1 MEDDEEFYNS
11 LIEGAKQDW
20 QYHEICQWLPYKPE
34 TIDEIAQNMAAK
46 GYRQDRPIVVFE
58 GAILDGRHRY
68 EAAVKANV
76 DPVFI
81 EFEGSREEAIDYV
94 TSENVARRHLNNTE
108 KEFFYVQRANALGVR
123 KREDSLK
130 QNTTDAQ
137 NCATIPSQED
147 HADALGVHRNTVV
160 NWEKDRKEIMQ
171 DPDLSSKLDTFDGFK
186 EAKKEIKER
195 RVARKIVVPDYNI
208 SEAMGALT
216 GMAWLYAK
224 EYQGTPEQAASVL
237 FGELVKGCERDDI
250 SMSIARDRIKWFLE
264 FKQALDLAEPDL
276 LDFLDEKPD
285 LKIVN

>member
-11 LIEGAKQDW
+11 LTERAKQDW

-34 TIDEIAQNMAAK
+34 TIDEIAQNMTAK

-68 EAAVKANV
+68 EAAIKANV
-76 DPVFI
+76 DPIFV

-94 TSENVARRHLNNTE
+94 TSENVARRHLSNPE
-108 KEFFYVQRANALGVR
+108 KEFFYVQRAEALGVR
-123 KREDSLK
+123 TKADNQHVKNFTS
-130 QNTTDAQ
+130 TP
-137 NCATIPSQED
+137 PSQED
-147 HADALGVHRNTVV
+147 HAEALGVTRRTVA
-160 NWEKDRKEIMQ
+160 NWEDTRKEIKA
-171 DPDLSSKLDTFDGFK
+171 DPELSEKAKTFEGFK
-186 EAKKEIKER
+186 EAKKEVKER
-195 RVARKIVVPDYNI
+195 RVARKIVVPDYNV
-208 SEAMGALT
+208 SEAMGALS

-224 EYQGTPEQAASVL
+224 EYEGTPEEAASIL
-237 FGELVKGCERDDI
+237 FGELIKGCERDEI

-264 FKQALDLAEPDL
+264 FKQALDLAEPAM

>member
-1 MEDDEEFYNS
+1 MEDDEDFYNS
-11 LIEGAKQDW
+11 LMEEAKQDW

-68 EAAVKANV
+68 EAAIKANV
-76 DPVFI
+76 DPIFV

-94 TSENVARRHLNNTE
+94 TSENVARRHLSNPE
-108 KEFFYVQRANALGVR
+108 KEFFYVQRAEALGVQSR
-123 KREDSLK
+123 GGDRRSEI
-130 QNTTDAQ
+130 NVTNVTMV
-137 NCATIPSQED
+137 PSQED
-147 HADALGVHRNTVV
+147 HAEALGVARETVNRWENT
-160 NWEKDRKEIMQ
+160 RKEIKA
-171 DPDLSSKLDTFDGFK
+171 DPELSQKAKTFDGYK
-186 EAKKEIKER
+186 EAKKEVKER
-195 RVARKIVVPDYNI
+195 RVARKIVVPDYNV
-208 SEAMGALT
+208 SEAMGALS

-224 EYQGTPEQAASVL
+224 EYEGTPEEAASIL
-237 FGELVKGCERDDI
+237 FGELIKGCERDEI

-264 FKQALDLAEPDL
+264 FKQALDLAEPAM